1 MQLVARKK
9 TKQKRQQRA
18 LMNNDSVL
26 MRPRLVSRG
35 DAQRCGATMA
45 ALSRTFATLEV
56 RHVPA

>member
-1 MQLVARKK
+1 
-9 TKQKRQQRA
+9 
-18 LMNNDSVL
+18 MNNDSVL